1 MKRIKAAFVSIFAW
15 RKLPWFF
22 LALSLFALVVQCHPG
37 WRHAFIFE
45 RAQIAGGEVWRLWTG
60 HFVHFGWPHFIAD
73 AGLFLILGRLL
84 ERKYPL
90 ALRVSAVLMPLVISA
105 GLYVFDPE
113 LTRYAGLSAVNLG
126 LLLFY
131 AAQGWQRDRWDWFWP
146 AILAIYIGEVVL
158 EATRGHGHGGGFIQF
173 DDPSIRVAT
182 SAHIIGG
189 IYGLM
194 LWLVTHRPTQTATK
208 ES

>member
-1 MKRIKAAFVSIFAW
+1 M
-15 RKLPWFF
+15 
-22 LALSLFALVVQCHPG
+22 VQCNPG
-37 WRHAFIFE
+37 WRDILIYD
-45 RAQIAGGEVWRLWTG
+45 RAQLAAGEVWRLWTV
-60 HFVHFGWPHFIAD
+60 HFVQFGWPHFVAD

-90 ALRVSAVLMPLVISA
+90 ALRLSTLLMPLVISA
-105 GLYVFDPE
+105 GLYLFDPA

-189 IYGLM
+189 VYGLM
-194 LWLVTHRPTQTATK
+194 LWLFTRRTGREAVTKT
-208 ES
+208 